1 MRFLMYEDFS
11 KILDVENLDELH
23 EQIKRFGKP
32 NQIYQIQLIFD
43 FNHPQIYGIIKPKQ
57 HE

>member
-32 NQIYQIQLIFD
+32 NQIY
-43 FNHPQIYGIIKPKQ
+43 
-57 HE
+57 